1 MLKVS
6 SLRVSYGDM
15 EAVRGISFEVRRGEA
30 VGIIGANGAGKSTTL
45 RALMGLVPAAGAIE
59 LDAVPIASRPAW
71 ERVARGI
78 AWVPEGRR
86 IFGEFTVAENL
97 LAGAYLERDRAAAR
111 RELER
116 VFALFPPL
124 AERSGQLGRTLSGGE
139 QQMLAIGRALM
150 ARPRLLLVDEAS
162 LGLAPIFVERVY
174 AAIRALVGEGLTLLL
189 VEQNVRQTLATVGRA
204 YVLEV
209 GRIVREGSAAE
220 LARDPAVRDAYL
232 GA

>member
-1 MLKVS
+1 MA
-6 SLRVSYGDM
+6 
-15 EAVRGISFEVRRGEA
+15 AVRGVSFEVRRGEA

-59 LDAVPIASRPAW
+59 LDGVSLASRPAW
-71 ERVARGI
+71 ERVARGM

-86 IFGEFTVAENL
+86 IFGELTVEENL
-97 LAGAYLERDRAAAR
+97 LAGAYRQRDRAAVR

-116 VFALFPPL
+116 VFTLFPRL
-124 AERSGQLGRTLSGGE
+124 AERRRQLGRTLSGGE

-150 ARPRLLLVDEAS
+150 GRPRLLLVDEAS
-162 LGLAPIFVERVY
+162 LGLAPIFVQRVY
-174 AAIRALVGEGLTLLL
+174 EAIAGLVRDGLTLLL
-189 VEQNVRQTLATVGRA
+189 VEQNVRQTLDLVARA

-209 GRIVREGSAAE
+209 GRIVREGRAAE
-220 LARDPAVRDAYL
+220 LARDPALRDAYL

>member
-59 LDAVPIASRPAW
+59 LDEVPIAALPAW

-111 RELER
+111 SQLER

-162 LGLAPIFVERVY
+162 LGLAPIVVERVY

>member
-1 MLKVS
+1 M
-6 SLRVSYGDM
+6 SYGDM
-15 EAVRGISFEVRRGEA
+15 AAVRGVSFEVRRGEA

-59 LDAVPIASRPAW
+59 LDGVSLASRPAW
-71 ERVARGI
+71 ERVARGM

-86 IFGEFTVAENL
+86 IFGELTVEENL
-97 LAGAYLERDRAAAR
+97 LAGAYRQRDRAAVR

-116 VFALFPPL
+116 VFTLFPRL
-124 AERSGQLGRTLSGGE
+124 AERRRQLGRTLSGGE

-150 ARPRLLLVDEAS
+150 GRPRLLLVDEAS
-162 LGLAPIFVERVY
+162 LGLAPIFVQRVY
-174 AAIRALVGEGLTLLL
+174 EAIAGLVRDGLTLLL
-189 VEQNVRQTLATVGRA
+189 VEQNVRQTLDLVARA

-209 GRIVREGSAAE
+209 GRIVREGRAAE
-220 LARDPAVRDAYL
+220 LARDPALRDAYL